1 MSAITV
7 QVETKT
13 AAEVGA
19 AVVSAK
25 KFRRVYA
32 MLNGQRELV
41 LALRVNPDSITVVTW
56 GDDING
62 LAYHQLPLDAEMT
75 VVL

>member
-19 AVVSAK
+19 ALAK
-25 KFRRVYA
+25 KMFKRVYA
-32 MLNGQRELV
+32 EINDQRELV
-41 LALRVNPDSITVVTW
+41 FGVKVNPDSITVVTW

>member
-1 MSAITV
+1 MSTITV
-7 QVETKT
+7 QVETRT

-19 AVVSAK
+19 AAVSAK
-25 KFRRVYA
+25 KFRRVYTTI
-32 MLNGQRELV
+32 NGQRELV
-41 LALRVNPDSITVVTW
+41 LALRVNPDSITVVVW

-62 LAYHQLPLDAEMT
+62 LGYHQLPLDAELT

>member
-1 MSAITV
+1 MITV
-7 QVETKT
+7 EVATME
-13 AAEVGA
+13 AGEVGA
-19 AVVSAK
+19 ALAK
-25 KFRRVYA
+25 KRAFRRVYA
-32 MLNGQRELV
+32 TINGQRELV
-41 LALRVNPDSITVVTW
+41 FAVKVNPESVTIVTW